1 MVGVM
6 KKFPFLSPPVLT
18 VSSRFGVPRW
28 LSMIAFIVNDG
39 DAGCCGF
46 L

>member
-6 KKFPFLSPPVLT
+6 KEFPFPSPPVLT
-18 VSSRFGVPRW
+18 VSSGFGVPRQ
-28 LSMIAFIVNDG
+28 LSMIVFIVNDG
-39 DAGCCGF
+39 DAGHCGF